1 MFVLAHAKQNETVT
15 LHKCV
20 SQTFGC
26 WNLLLLLLVVSV
38 STPLTR
44 SRNINLITGVF
55 HKEFSVLQ
63 RATELYYET
72 STLHS
77 GKAQLAL
84 VLVQLGAAHFYFEFF
99 FTP

>member
-1 MFVLAHAKQNETVT
+1 MVIQ
-15 LHKCV
+15 HKCV
-20 SQTFGC
+20 FQAFAR
-26 WNLLLLLLVVSV
+26 WNLLLLLSIVSV

-72 STLHS
+72 LD
-77 GKAQLAL
+77 
-84 VLVQLGAAHFYFEFF
+84 AA
-99 FTP
+99 